1 MSPPAD
7 IENGSA
13 KCSFCDPSSAIP
25 HAIHVTRIRVNNLCC
40 SGEEKIIRSSLE
52 KMTGIENIAVN
63 IIGRYAVV
71 KHCQEACCAPSER
84 IIQILNDKYLG
95 ASIQEVAD
103 EDSSEVEFRISTFDT
118 VHVFLVFILFIIG
131 LILEFRHI
139 EHPARWVYIASIIL
153 GVGPILSTSAISL
166 FIRYTLDIH
175 VLMLIAIVGSV
186 ASKDYF
192 DGSLVVS
199 LFLGAEF
206 IEQVV
211 MMRVRRAVKLS
222 SAGAI
227 PSKASL
233 VDGTFVKVDEIKVN
247 MVLAVRAGDMIMAD
261 GVVQK
266 GEGVVDESA
275 LTGEAVPIQKS
286 PGSEVKSGTIVQNG
300 FLEVQVTSASAES
313 TLQKLRQE
321 VHDVQ
326 ADRGRYAQLV
336 DQFSVYWT
344 PLVLFAAV
352 VFVVISGGVLNNWH
366 VAIHRGLLLLVLACP
381 CAIVISAPIPA
392 VCAIA
397 TAARHGVLIRGSSV
411 VERIGIVDTVAVDK
425 TGTLTKGLFKVVDKV
440 VLSDDREEGLSAMAF
455 AAAIEEKST
464 HPLANAIVADHLG
477 CIAEMAENPLPA
489 VRKVKVLDGVGVCGW
504 VEVDGDWKYCVVGN
518 ERILEDHGGLV
529 PVSSTQET
537 LIAEFNKKAGS
548 TVCLLVAVEDE
559 LMLMISLADEVR
571 PESVEFVRTLKDMNM
586 EVSMLTGEQILRI

>member
-1 MSPPAD
+1 M
-7 IENGSA
+7 N
-13 KCSFCDPSSAIP
+13 CSLCDPNSSIP
-25 HAIHVTRIRVNNLCC
+25 HIIHVTRIRVNNLCC
-40 SGEEKIIRSSLE
+40 SGEEKLIRTSLE
-52 KMTGIENIAVN
+52 TLKGIENIAVN
-63 IIGRYAVV
+63 IIGRYAVI
-71 KHCQEACCAPSER
+71 KHCQESCCAPSER

-103 EDSSEVEFRISTFDT
+103 EDGSEEEFRINPYEGAH
-118 VHVFLVFILFIIG
+118 VLLVFLLFAVG
-131 LILEFRHI
+131 LILHFEHI
-139 EHPARWVYIASIIL
+139 ETPCMWLYIASIVL
-153 GVGPILSTSAISL
+153 GIGPILYSACISL
-166 FIRYTLDIH
+166 FIRHSLDIH
-175 VLMLIAIVGSV
+175 VLMVIAIVGAV
-186 ASKDYF
+186 ASEDYF
-192 DGSLVVS
+192 DGSLVVA

-211 MMRVRRAVKLS
+211 MLKVRKAVKSS

-233 VDGTFVKVDEIKVN
+233 VDGTTVKVENIVVD

-275 LTGEAVPIQKS
+275 LTGEAVPIQKG

-300 FLEVQVTSASAES
+300 FLEVKVTSASAES
-313 TLQKLRQE
+313 TLQRLRQE

-336 DQFSVYWT
+336 DQLSLFWT
-344 PLVLFAAV
+344 PTVLVAAAI
-352 VFVVISGGVLNNWH
+352 FVLVSGGVLKNWDIA
-366 VAIHRGLLLLVLACP
+366 VHRGLLLLVLACP
-381 CAIVISAPIPA
+381 CAIIISAPIPA

-411 VERIGIVDTVAVDK
+411 VERMGVVDTVALDK

-440 VLSDDREEGLSAMAF
+440 VLAEDREEGLASMAF

-477 CIAEMAENPLPA
+477 CIAEAVDNPLPA
-489 VRKVKVLDGVGVCGW
+489 VRKVKVLDGVGLSGW

-518 ERILEDHGGLV
+518 ERILQGQGGTTA
-529 PVSSTQET
+529 VSSTQQA
-537 LIAEFNKKAGS
+537 LMAEFHKKVGS

-559 LMLMISLADEVR
+559 LMLMLSLADEIR
-571 PESVEFVRTLKDMNM
+571 PESTDFVRTLKSMRM
-586 EVSMLTGEQILRI
+586 EVSMLTGTYTCLCSLSAIF